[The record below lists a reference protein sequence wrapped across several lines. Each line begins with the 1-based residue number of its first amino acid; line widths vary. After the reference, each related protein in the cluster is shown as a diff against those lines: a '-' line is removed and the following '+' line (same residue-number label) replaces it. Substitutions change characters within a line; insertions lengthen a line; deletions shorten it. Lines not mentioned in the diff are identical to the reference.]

1 MGWDSKTGMERGPF
15 GINAALVR
23 NEIRRESIPMNQ
35 RSQDALLRSDRILVG
50 ALAVLLAA
58 VSAVVGAA
66 AAYRPHTEQIK
77 TSVVL
82 AKLAAPEAAV
92 HAIPAAVKP
101 AVNSVVEDLIMNKLM
116 AEHRCLSEALY
127 YEARGEG
134 VKGQKAVAEVIF
146 HRMRTGNYGHSIC
159 AVVYEGAKRPGCQ
172 FSFACNGEL
181 RYHKSPQAWLRA
193 QILAARIL
201 TGEESLSDVTGG
213 ATSFHATSV
222 QPDWAND
229 LQRTVQIGNHIFY
242 KNASHSRTM

>member
-1 MGWDSKTGMERGPF
+1 
-15 GINAALVR
+15 
-23 NEIRRESIPMNQ
+23 
-35 RSQDALLRSDRILVG
+35 LRSDRILVG
-50 ALAVLLAA
+50 ALSIVLVA
-58 VSAVVGAA
+58 VSAAVGAA
-66 AAYRPHTEQIK
+66 AAYRPHTEQVK

-82 AKLAAPEAAV
+82 TK
-92 HAIPAAVKP
+92 PAAVEAPIYATSAALKP
-101 AVNSVVEDLIMNKLM
+101 AAKSLVEDLIMNKLM
-116 AEHRCLSEALY
+116 AEHHCLSEVLY

-134 VKGQKAVAEVIF
+134 VKGQKAVAEVVF

-159 AVVYEGAKRPGCQ
+159 AVVYEGANRPGCQ
-172 FSFACNGEL
+172 FSFACNSEM
-181 RYHKSPQAWLRA
+181 RDRKSPQAWLQA

-201 TGEESLSDVTGG
+201 TGEESLGDVTAG